1 MKFFINLSVKKKL
14 VSTFFIISI
23 FIVLIGVQGILGSA
37 KINDASQEIYNNNL
51 ISIRN
56 LEEIK
61 ANINDIKANML
72 RIVFERD
79 RSKLDEEINTMQN
92 YSDKDNESIR

>member
-79 RSKLDEEINTMQN
+79 RSKLDKCI
-92 YSDKDNESIR
+92 